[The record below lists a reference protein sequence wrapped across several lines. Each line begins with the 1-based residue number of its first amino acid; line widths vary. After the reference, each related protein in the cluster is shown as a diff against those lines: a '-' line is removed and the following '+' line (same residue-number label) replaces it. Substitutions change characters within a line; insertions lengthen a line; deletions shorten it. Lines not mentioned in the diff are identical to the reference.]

1 MTEPSSAD
9 QGASRRPEWLWS
21 VEMLGTTV
29 VVLMISAAILW
40 GRADDPGAWLGVGL
54 GAGVLVYVA
63 VVVGL
68 GRGAA
73 SSGVAWWPFA
83 VAGAAAG
90 GVAEI
95 INAEFLIRREFAAAI
110 VPGGVIGLAQW
121 VALRTWLRLTR
132 ATPM

>member
-1 MTEPSSAD
+1 MTEPTSAKR
-9 QGASRRPEWLWS
+9 GGSRRPEWLWS
-21 VEMLGTTV
+21 VQMLGTTV

-40 GRADDPGAWLGVGL
+40 GRADDPGAWLAVGL
-54 GAGVLVYVA
+54 GAGVLVYVGA
-63 VVVGL
+63 VVGL

-95 INAEFLIRREFAAAI
+95 INAEFLISREFAAAI
-110 VPGGVIGLAQW
+110 VTGGVIGMAQW

>member
-1 MTEPSSAD
+1 MTEPTSAER
-9 QGASRRPEWLWS
+9 GPSRRPEWLWS

-68 GRGAA
+68 SRGAA
-73 SSGVAWWPFA
+73 SPGVAWWPFA

-95 INAEFLIRREFAAAI
+95 INAEFLISREFAAAI
-110 VPGGVIGLAQW
+110 VTGGVIGMAQW